1 MLGAVIMAHG
11 DARGLSLPP
20 ALAPVQLV
28 VVPIPPRAPKQQQQE
43 GVEAAAAAV
52 SGWC

>member
-28 VVPIPPRAPKQQQQE
+28 VVPIPPRAPKQQQ
-43 GVEAAAAAV
+43 GVEAAAAAAV